1 MDNKRKIGDKL
12 EKYIVSYLQ
21 EIDPKTKQSNNSG
34 AVSNNGDIQT
44 SKFLIECK
52 HRNTKNL
59 TIQKKTWNKLCNQI
73 VVGSNKIPLLI
84 LENIDNDIFTIMGF
98 KDLIQLLKEKNE

>member
-34 AVSNNGDIQT
+34 AISNNGDIQT

-59 TIQKKTWNKLCNQI
+59 TIQKKTWDKLCGQI
-73 VVGSNKIPLLI
+73 PVGSNKIPLLI
-84 LENIDNDIFTIMGF
+84 MRNIDNEVFAVLGF
-98 KDLIQLLKEKNE
+98 KDLIQLLKERNE